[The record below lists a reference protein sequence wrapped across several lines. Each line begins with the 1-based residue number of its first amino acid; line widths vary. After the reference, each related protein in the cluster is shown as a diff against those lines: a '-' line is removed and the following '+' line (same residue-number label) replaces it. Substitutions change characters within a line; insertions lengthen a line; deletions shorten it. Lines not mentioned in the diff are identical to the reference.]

1 MTKPILILK
10 MGETLPHLYH
20 RRGDFEDWIMAP
32 LTNVRIRFRVVAP
45 YKEKLPSEPTDF
57 AGVIITGS
65 HAMVTDRED
74 WSERTAAWIPRVIE
88 SHVPLL
94 GICYGHQLLAQAL
107 GGVVGSSPINIELG
121 TVDVN
126 LNGKAA
132 KDTLLKKSP
141 PVFKAHASHSQ
152 SVIQLPPDA
161 VLLASNK
168 NEPHHA
174 YSIGQHAWGLQ
185 FHPEFDADIMKTY
198 IHEFAGL
205 METHG
210 QDPRKASGAVVETP
224 HSRSLLQRFVKIAMG
239 HESL

>member
-1 MTKPILILK
+1 MAKPILILK
-10 MGETLPHLYH
+10 MGETLPHLYR

-32 LTNVRIRFRVVAP
+32 LEKAHIGFNVVAP
-45 YKEKLPSEPTDF
+45 YKETLPSDPTDF

-65 HAMVTDRED
+65 HAMVTDREA
-74 WSERTAAWIPRVIE
+74 WSERTAAWIPRVIDAD
-88 SHVPLL
+88 VPLL
-94 GICYGHQLLAQAL
+94 GICYGHQLLAQAM
-107 GGVVGSSPINIELG
+107 GGVVGSSPIGIEFG

-126 LNGKAA
+126 LNDNAA
-132 KDTLLKKSP
+132 KDTLLINSP
-141 PVFKAHASHSQ
+141 TVYKVHASHSQ

-161 VLLASNK
+161 ILLASNK

-174 YSIGQHAWGLQ
+174 FSIGPHAWGLQ

-210 QDPRKASGAVVETP
+210 QDPRKAAGAVVETP
-224 HSRSLLQRFVKIAMG
+224 RSRSLLQRFVKIAMA
-239 HESL
+239 HDI